1 METHINIY
9 PGTKCSISRIKM
21 SQAVC
26 ETFLRQHLSKS
37 SFSVKT
43 ILELVKI
50 VKSSSISRDTPTIVK
65 IVQDMY
71 ALDFVKEHLKTLPVP
86 VRERLDN
93 FMANSLDDFVA
104 LTEDVVVAVKRSG
117 CLPLLCGMK
126 SMTAVEQLGEKI
138 AVEKAAAAAATVVA
152 EKVAVEKLAT
162 DIANEVVAEAT
173 AVVDVSGAVTTAAVE
188 VQVTAPEVVDVPL
201 AESSSEPAS
210 SVPETKTDVSGAPV
224 ETTPA

>member
-1 METHINIY
+1 
-9 PGTKCSISRIKM
+9 M
-21 SQAVC
+21 SQAAC
-26 ETFLRQHLSKS
+26 EAFLRQHLSKS
-37 SFSVKT
+37 PFSVKT

-117 CLPLLCGMK
+117 CLPVLCGMK

-138 AVEKAAAAAATVVA
+138 AVEKAAAAAAAAVVA

-201 AESSSEPAS
+201 AQSSSEPAS